1 MTKELIKLQ
10 SAHCTQHTSEGVKSD
25 WKVEE
30 NATNDNLFVFP
41 PNISDELM
49 FQIMNFARKYE
60 LDAFNAGI
68 QFQKGKQN
76 EVLQQTI
83 NEQLAVIEALGH
95 DNNRLAESI
104 DKHTKGEG

>member
-1 MTKELIKLQ
+1 MTKEYIKLQ
-10 SAHCTQHTSEGVKSD
+10 TAHCTQHTNEGLKGD

-30 NATNDNLFVFP
+30 NETNDNLFVFP

-68 QFQKGKQN
+68 NFQKGKQN
-76 EVLQQTI
+76 AVLQQII
-83 NEQLAVIEALGH
+83 NEQKAVIEALGH
-95 DNNRLAESI
+95 DNNRLAEVI
-104 DKHTKGEG
+104 DKQTKGEV